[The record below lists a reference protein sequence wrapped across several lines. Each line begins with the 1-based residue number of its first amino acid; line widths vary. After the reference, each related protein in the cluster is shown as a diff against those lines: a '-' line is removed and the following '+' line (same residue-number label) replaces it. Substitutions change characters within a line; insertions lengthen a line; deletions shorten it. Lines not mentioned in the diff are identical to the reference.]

1 MTIDMETVR
10 GLGTLFLM
18 SAFLGLCVWAYWP
31 GNKRRFEEDALL
43 PFREDELERTGGNRE

>member
-31 GNKRRFEEDALL
+31 GNKRRFEEDGLL
-43 PFREDELERTGGNRE
+43 PFREDELERGGDVP